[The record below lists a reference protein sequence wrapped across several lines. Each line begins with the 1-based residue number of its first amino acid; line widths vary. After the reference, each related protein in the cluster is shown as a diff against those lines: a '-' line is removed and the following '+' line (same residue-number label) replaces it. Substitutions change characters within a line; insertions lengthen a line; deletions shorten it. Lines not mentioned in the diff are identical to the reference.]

1 LQTPGVWAPLVRINT
16 GDLTPGKFFK
26 YVEGSNFEAGIPD
39 AMRGLGMAP
48 WFYECNGDRTVIF
61 IRTPTPTTPKAG
73 ILSESGQPSIQ
84 KSEADTL
91 QGEIE
96 VPRLAVNFNPDQAG
110 ITGLVSY
117 FWLTGYDGKPF
128 YKPVTGSAGTGWLRA
143 TPLYYQWSFGDR
155 SSVTATSLGEAY
167 PRISVIAHTYDVR
180 SDKSPFAT
188 AQGLYHVSVTAFFQV
203 AFQVSA
209 PGQSLVPNGQW
220 VDFATYGLPPL
231 QANVARDYR
240 VREVRQVLTG

>member
-1 LQTPGVWAPLVRINT
+1 MSFYEPGVPDSMKNLGVQPYWYICDGHSKLVYGLTPTSTVQTPGKTPRAGPVQMAQSAAAQ
-16 GDLTPGKFFK
+16 LTATIVVPT
-26 YVEGSNFEAGIPD
+26 
-39 AMRGLGMAP
+39 LG
-48 WFYECNGDRTVIF
+48 
-61 IRTPTPTTPKAG
+61 
-73 ILSESGQPSIQ
+73 
-84 KSEADTL
+84 
-91 QGEIE
+91 
-96 VPRLAVNFNPDQAG
+96 VNINPDQAG

-117 FWLTGYDGKPF
+117 FWLTGFDGKPI
-128 YKPVTGSAGTGWLRA
+128 YKAADPSPLGTGWLRA
-143 TPLYYQWSFGDR
+143 TPLYYQWSFGDG

-167 PRISVIAHTYDVR
+167 PRISEIAHTYDVR

-188 AQGLYHVSVTAFFQV
+188 AQGLYHVTVTAFFQV

-231 QANVARDYR
+231 QASVARDYK